1 MLFCKNI
8 TKSFGSQTLFDD
20 ADFQLNFGER
30 LGMVG
35 RNGSGK
41 STLFRLILGED
52 SVDDGVI
59 SFPEH
64 YRIGALDQHLTFT
77 KNTIRDEVAQSLP
90 HGQEHDVWKAEKML
104 SGLGFSTQDF
114 GRPSHEFSGGFQIRV
129 KLAQLLLSEPNLLLL
144 DEPTNHLDILG
155 IRWLERF
162 LRSWK
167 SEIICISHDQAFLE
181 RISTHTLMIHREKFK
196 KMKGAPSQCYTQIK
210 KEESLHER
218 TRIKQ
223 EKETKKQNKFIREFR
238 AGARSAGLV
247 QSRIK
252 MLDKRKSLDTL
263 DRIAPIRF
271 QFAETVFTGGKVIE
285 AHNLSFGYEPDS
297 DLLKKFSFKI
307 APGEKI
313 GIIGENGKGK
323 TTLLQILS
331 QQLQPQSGTLKIHV
345 NTVSGFMGQSNI
357 ERLDPSKN
365 ILEELQTVPE
375 INEQLARNVAG
386 SLLFSD
392 SLAYKPIRIL
402 SGGEKARVNLGKI
415 LLSPV
420 NLLLL
425 DEPTN
430 HLDYESIEAFITAT
444 KEFTGSIVFVSHN
457 EEFLKKVA
465 QKLIV
470 FDGGKV
476 FFYQNNYETFLAEQG
491 FQKEQK
497 DESVAIQPANTKKH
511 SVLREAQKEKDRLLR
526 PLKKNLDAIEKKM
539 LLLEDAQKKNT
550 ESFKKADFQG
560 NRLKM
565 ETIGI
570 EYQDL
575 QKDLNIKWEEWN
587 TIVEEIQKI
596 DPPISVS

>member
-8 TKSFGSQTLFDD
+8 TKSFGSQTLFDS
-20 ADFQLNFGER
+20 ANFQLNCGER

-52 SVDDGVI
+52 SLDDGVI

-64 YRIGALDQHLTFT
+64 YRIGALDQHLNFT
-77 KNTIRDEVAQSLP
+77 KDTIRDEVAQSLP
-90 HGQEHDVWKAEKML
+90 TEQTHDAWKAEKML
-104 SGLGFSTQDF
+104 SGLGFSPQDF
-114 GRPSHEFSGGFQIRV
+114 GRSPHEFSGGFQIRV

-167 SEIICISHDQAFLE
+167 NELICISHDQGFLE
-181 RISTHTLMIHREKFK
+181 RISTHTLAVHRKKFK
-196 KMKGAPSQCYTQIK
+196 KMKGVPSQCYTQIK

-218 TRIKQ
+218 TRTNQ
-223 EKETKKQNKFIREFR
+223 EKETQKQKKFIREFR

-252 MLDKRKSLDTL
+252 MLDKRKSLYAL
-263 DRIAPIRF
+263 EHIPPIRF
-271 QFAETVFTGGKVIE
+271 QFAEAVFTGGRIID
-285 AHNLSFGYEPDS
+285 AHNLSFGYEPDC
-297 DLLKKFSFKI
+297 DLLQQLSFEI
-307 APGEKI
+307 LPGEKI

-323 TTLLQILS
+323 TTLLQILN
-331 QQLQPQSGTLKIHV
+331 QQLQPQSGTLKIHT
-345 NTVSGFMGQSNI
+345 NAVSGFMGQSNI
-357 ERLDPSKN
+357 ERLDPKKN
-365 ILEELQTVPE
+365 ILEELQTVSE
-375 INEQLARNVAG
+375 VTEQMARNVAG

-392 SLAYKPIRIL
+392 SLAYKPICIL
-402 SGGEKARVNLGKI
+402 SGGEKARVNLGKL
-415 LLSPV
+415 LLSHV

-430 HLDYESIEAFITAT
+430 HLDYESIEAFTTAT
-444 KEFTGSIVFVSHN
+444 KKFTGSVVFVSHN
-457 EEFLKKVA
+457 EDFLKKVA

-476 FFYQNNYETFLAEQG
+476 FFYPNNYETFLAKQG
-491 FQKEQK
+491 FQKEQQ
-497 DESVAIQPANTKKH
+497 DNSITNQSASTKKH
-511 SVLREAQKEKDRLLR
+511 SSLREIQKEKDRLLR
-526 PLKKNLDAIEKKM
+526 PLKKKLNAIEKKM

-550 ESFKKADFQG
+550 ERFKKADSQG
-560 NRLKM
+560 NRLMM

-575 QKDLNIKWEEWN
+575 QAELNIKWEEWN
-587 TIVEEIQKI
+587 MVAEEIQKV
-596 DPPISVS
+596 DPPVCGG